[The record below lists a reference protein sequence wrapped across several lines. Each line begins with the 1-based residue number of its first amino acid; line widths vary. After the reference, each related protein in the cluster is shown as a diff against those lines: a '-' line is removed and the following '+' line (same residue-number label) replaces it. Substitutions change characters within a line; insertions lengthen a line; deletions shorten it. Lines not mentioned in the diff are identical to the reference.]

1 MTLKDLVPKNLGK
14 KLLPVQRRREEDDP
28 FTHLHREMN
37 RMFDDF
43 SRGFGL
49 SSNSWRSPFDM
60 PEGGTAGGWMPRVDV
75 AETDKEIKVTAE
87 LPGMDEK
94 DVNLELSDNA
104 LAISGEKKS
113 EKEERE
119 KNYYRS
125 ERSYGSFHRSLAL
138 PDGVDRDKVE
148 ATFKKG
154 VLTVTLPKTGA
165 AQSKAKKISVKAG

>member
-28 FTHLHREMN
+28 FTRLHREMN
-37 RMFDDF
+37 RMFDEF

-49 SSNSWRSPFDM
+49 STNVWRSPFDM
-60 PEGGTAGGWMPRVDV
+60 LEGGTAGTWMPRVDV

-94 DVNLELSDNA
+94 DVNLELSDNV
-104 LAISGEKKS
+104 LTISGEKRT
-113 EKEERE
+113 EKEETE

-125 ERSYGSFHRSLAL
+125 ERSYGFFHRSLAL

-154 VLTVTLPKTGA
+154 VLTVTLPKTA
-165 AQSKAKKISVKAG
+165 TAQSKATKISVKAG

>member
-14 KLLPVQRRREEDDP
+14 KLLPVRRREEDDP
-28 FTHLHREMN
+28 FTRLHREMN

-49 SSNSWRSPFDM
+49 TSNFWRSPFDM
-60 PEGGTAGGWMPRVDV
+60 LEGGTAGAWTPTVDV

-94 DVNLELSDNA
+94 DVNVELSDGM
-104 LAISGEKKS
+104 LTISGEKKS
-113 EKEERE
+113 EREEKA
-119 KNYYRS
+119 KNVYRR
-125 ERSYGSFHRSLAL
+125 ERSYGSFHRSLSL
-138 PDGVDRDKVE
+138 PAEVEKDKVE

-154 VLTVTLPKTGA
+154 VLTVTLPKSA
-165 AQSKAKKISVKAG
+165 SAISHIKKIDVKPE